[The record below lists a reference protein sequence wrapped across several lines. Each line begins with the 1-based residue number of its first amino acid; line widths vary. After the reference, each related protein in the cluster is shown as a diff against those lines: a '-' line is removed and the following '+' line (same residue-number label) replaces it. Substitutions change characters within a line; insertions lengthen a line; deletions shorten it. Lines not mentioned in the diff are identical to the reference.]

1 MSMSTIMPVW
11 LYALKPR
18 GTVSAIY
25 CRANLPACYPAAPRG
40 FRVIDVDVAKD
51 HVELLNLATG
61 TNATVTRS
69 EIFNIRVFVTWET
82 VK

>member
-40 FRVIDVDVAKD
+40 FRVIDVENGK
-51 HVELLNLATG
+51 VELLNLATG

-69 EIFNIRVFVTWET
+69 EIFSIRVFVTWET

>member
-40 FRVIDVDVAKD
+40 FRVQGVENGK
-51 HVELLNLATG
+51 VELLNLATG

-69 EIFNIRVFVTWET
+69 EIFSIRVFVTWET